1 MLKKRL
7 KKIIKKFIPSF
18 IDKRLKTHYKTAQVT
33 YSLSFEYKG
42 RLHNKKAIVTG
53 GAGGLGSAICIR
65 LAAEGAI
72 VGIGGR
78 NMQKINN
85 LVTMIRGNGGKAIAL
100 NIDLNDSRSIEESIE
115 SFTTEYGMID
125 ILINNAGGS
134 AREKSK
140 EYITQSFDTISS
152 VIGTN
157 LTGTMLCTHMT
168 LQKFNPQGGSIINMS
183 SVVGLQGKYGMT
195 DYAASKA
202 GIIGFTRSLALELG
216 TKNIRVNAV
225 SPGWCERT
233 IFKKE
238 QSHGNV
244 NCMKKIGKPEDIAGL
259 VAYLVS
265 DEANYITGQNI
276 IIDGGRSLGLW
287 GDN

>member
-1 MLKKRL
+1 MLMKSL
-7 KKIIKKFIPSF
+7 KKILKRFIPKAL
-18 IDKRLKTHYKTAQVT
+18 DNKLRNHYCSEPARYKLA
-33 YSLSFEYKG
+33 LEHKG
-42 RLHNKKAIVTG
+42 RLENKRVIVTG
-53 GAGGLGSAICIR
+53 GSGGLGGAICVR

-78 NMQKINN
+78 NMHKIDN
-85 LVTMIRGNGGKAIAL
+85 LVTMIRDNGGKVVPL
-100 NIDLNDSRSIEESIE
+100 HIDLNDSNSIEK
-115 SFTTEYGMID
+115 SFENFTAKYGMID

-140 EYITQSFDTISS
+140 DYSSQSFDTISE
-152 VIGTN
+152 VLNTN
-157 LTGTMLCTHMT
+157 LTGTMLCTHLA
-168 LQKFNPQGGSIINMS
+168 LQVFNPEGGSIINMS
-183 SVVGLQGKYGMT
+183 SVVGLQGKQGMT

-216 TKNIRVNAV
+216 VKNIRVNAI
-225 SPGWCERT
+225 SPGWCNRSL
-233 IFKKE
+233 FKE
-238 QSHGNV
+238 TQSFGNV
-244 NCMKKIGKPEDIAGL
+244 NCMKRIGKPEDVAGL

-265 DEANYITGQNI
+265 NEANYITGQNI